1 MNNYSYLN
9 NISNKSNSSNN
20 FDKISDNSNNKNADI
35 NKYNT
40 NKKPSLASLN
50 KNVNLNSDAN
60 IQESKSNYNYSNL
73 TYTNNSYKNT
83 INNNKLNNYNDNI
96 YNFENKD
103 NVMFSNTSKILEDTN
118 NNSVLNEFIFNEEE
132 CDFKQSLLSVKET
145 EIPENE
151 YINNENKYDSYS
163 MKATMHIPINYSKS
177 NTSKLNSKEIKKKVD
192 LKLKDIN
199 FDLIENKE
207 SLIAKKLEKA
217 IITRKQAYNI
227 LLIQKYRDS
236 KYKRISI
243 CLFIFILVLSLVLFL
258 YFSQST
264 RQMILNFINNIPIEI
279 NIN

>member
-20 FDKISDNSNNKNADI
+20 FDKVSDNSNNKNADI

-279 NIN
+279 DIN